1 MGQVLGRVFLIS
13 ADLLIYMCMFLD
25 DPELDIFKFII
36 IFHETN
42 NIQILLSP
50 VFKLSLDK
58 NKNLYKI
65 SMDLLIFVIK
75 GMTKK

>member
-13 ADLLIYMCMFLD
+13 AGSLIYMCMFLD